1 MLERIKQ
8 IYNEAFEKINN
19 VNNIEDLNNFRNSYL
34 SKKSELMSFMSK
46 MKEFSGEEKAKFG
59 QTINEVKNKILSLIE
74 TRKTELEEKMLN
86 EKLASEVIDITL
98 PSVNMKRGSKHLFNS
113 IVDEV
118 SQIFIGMGYKIAEG
132 PEVETDEFN
141 FELLNVPKGHPA
153 RDMQDTF
160 FIDDTRLMRSQTSPV
175 QAHVMLQAKGVGP
188 IKIISPGK
196 VYRRDDDA
204 THSHQ
209 FMQIEGLLVDKN
221 ISLSDLKGTIDVL
234 VKKLFGPETETRFH
248 PSYYQFTEPSVEGD
262 ISCFNCHGAG
272 CHICKNTGWITVV
285 GAGVVHPNVLKMSG
299 YDPKKWSG
307 FAFGFGSERLAML
320 KYGINDCR
328 VFYNTDLREEKVFDR
343 KENDLND

>member
-19 VNNIEDLNNFRNSYL
+19 VNDIEDLNNFRNSYL

-209 FMQIEGLLVDKN
+209 FGQIEGLVIDKDV
-221 ISLSDLKGTIDVL
+221 SLADLMGTL
-234 VKKLFGPETETRFH
+234 QLFARSMFGEKREVRMRS
-248 PSYYQFTEPSVEGD
+248 SYFPFTEPSVEVD
-262 ISCFNCHGAG
+262 ISCFECGGKG
-272 CHICKNTGWITVV
+272 CSLCKGTGWIEIL
-285 GAGVVHPNVLKMSG
+285 GAGMVHPHVLEMCGFDTNV
-299 YDPKKWSG
+299 YQG
-307 FAFGFGSERLAML
+307 FAFGIGIERVAML
-320 KYGINDCR
+320 KYGVDDIR
-328 VFYNTDLREEKVFDR
+328 RFYTNDLRFLKQFD
-343 KENDLND
+343 KE